1 MIVNHFIV
9 AIASLASLATASSVK
24 SCSGAI
30 LCIDYINDCGD
41 KYGENILVNILNRCY
56 DICSP
61 QDKPTA
67 PPCTLTNTTA
77 PAAYATS
84 SLNKIDKTGI
94 YA

>member
-41 KYGENILVNILNRCY
+41 KYGGYVPGSKTCVKT
-56 DICSP
+56 SW
-61 QDKPTA
+61 
-67 PPCTLTNTTA
+67 LTF
-77 PAAYATS
+77 
-84 SLNKIDKTGI
+84 
-94 YA
+94 